1 MKTKILNSIQQWVP
15 ESEKWMPEIQKYDS
29 NMADYIILKKTANLC
44 IMKINSGII
53 EEIENVREI
62 IKIINLLYQ
71 GGNQYT
77 RNAIENE
84 FLTVLSDEE
93 ALIIL
98 KNHINLFPSEL
109 KKGYIKTILEN

>member
-15 ESEKWMPEIQKYDS
+15 ESQKWLQEIQKYD
-29 NMADYIILKKTANLC
+29 NNIADCIILNKTANLC
-44 IMKINSGII
+44 VTKINSGIT
-53 EEIENVREI
+53 EEIENAREI

-77 RNAIENE
+77 RNIIENE
-84 FLTVLSDEE
+84 FLTVLSEEE

-98 KNHINLFPSEL
+98 KKYIHLFPSEL